1 MKIAPLP
8 PNEGKRLKALYR
20 YQILD
25 TDAEAGFDDLT
36 ALAAYI
42 CGTPI
47 ALVSLIDENRQW
59 FKSKVGINATET
71 HRDLAFCAHAILQ
84 PDDLLIV
91 QNALDDDR
99 FFDNPLVTSDP
110 NIRFYAGT
118 PLVTKDGFPI
128 GTLCTIDRI
137 PRYLDFQ
144 QKEALRKLGH
154 QVLTQMELRI
164 NVANLEK
171 NIQQRQQIE
180 SDLRLSNQYLRQT
193 LQKLK
198 QTQATLIH
206 SEKMYSLGQ
215 VVAGVAHEINNP
227 INYIQGNIKH
237 ISSNVQDLLE
247 LTELYQKHYPNSHQE
262 IQAKEKEIDLP
273 FIKDDLLKL
282 ISSMEGGSERIK
294 QIVLSLRNFSRLN
307 ESQKKTVSLHE
318 GIDNTLLI
326 LHHRLEATDQCPQ
339 IQIIKDYSE
348 IPLIECY
355 PGELNQVFMKIL
367 NNAIDALEQAIIKHP
382 NKTLQP
388 KIKIH
393 TELKDYKDYNAVVVK
408 ISDNGVGIPKDI
420 YKRIF
425 DPFFTTKPI
434 GQGAGLGLY
443 LSYQIVVEKH
453 GGALKYHSQEGQGT
467 EFWIEIPLKK

>member
-8 PNEGKRLKALYR
+8 PNEAERLKALYR

-25 TDAEAGFDDLT
+25 TVAEAGFDDLT

-47 ALVSLIDENRQW
+47 ALVSLIDQNRQW
-59 FKSKVGINATET
+59 FKSKVGIDATET

-84 PDDLLIV
+84 PNDLLII

-118 PLVTKDGFPI
+118 PLVTNDGFPI
-128 GTLCTIDRI
+128 GTLCTIDRV

-180 SDLRLSNQYLRQT
+180 SELRLSNQYLRHT

-206 SEKMYSLGQ
+206 TEKMYSLGQ
-215 VVAGVAHEINNP
+215 LVAGVAHEINNP
-227 INYIQGNIKH
+227 INYIHGNLKH
-237 ISSNVQDLLE
+237 VSANVQDLLE
-247 LTELYQKHYPNSHQE
+247 LVELYQQHYPNLHQE
-262 IQAKEKEIDLP
+262 IQAKEKEIDIP
-273 FIKDDLLKL
+273 FLQHDLLKL
-282 ISSMEGGSERIK
+282 ISSMQGGSERIK
-294 QIVLSLRNFSRLN
+294 QIVLSLRNFSRLD
-307 ESQKKTVSLHE
+307 ESQKKTVNLHE
-318 GIDNTLLI
+318 GIDNALLI
-326 LHHRLEATDQCPQ
+326 LQHRLEATDKRPQ
-339 IQIIKDYSE
+339 IQIIKDYGE
-348 IPLIECY
+348 IPSIECY
-355 PGELNQVFMKIL
+355 PGDLNQVFMKIL
-367 NNAIDALEQAIIKHP
+367 NNAIDALEQAMIKYP
-382 NKTLQP
+382 DKTFQP
-388 KIKIH
+388 KVKIH
-393 TELKDYKDYNAVVVK
+393 TEFKNYDAVVVK